1 MEVQMSRLIFSGP
14 VELQIPT
21 PSVLR
26 FLDRQ
31 VDFIAYEVVGFEENV
46 LLLDYRTHQQAT
58 NGLRTG
64 AALTAVSDPFK
75 QASHLE
81 IWEFSPNNLQIEL
94 HDTIRP
100 QAPWLFSLVLSPGRI
115 RPNHR
120 AFFQRI
126 APDAAR
132 RQGTVMT
139 LDRQFGQ
146 TAVSTPTPIPIAV
159 PA

>member
-14 VELQIPT
+14 AELQV
-21 PSVLR
+21 PSPQVLR

-31 VDFIAYEVVGFEENV
+31 VDFVAYEVAGFEESL
-46 LLLDYRTHQQAT
+46 LLLDYRANQQTT
-58 NGLRTG
+58 NGLRSG
-64 AALTAVSDPFK
+64 MAVTAVSPEF
-75 QASHLE
+75 QHAAHLE
-81 IWEFSPNNLQIEL
+81 IWEFGPNHMQIEL

-100 QAPWLFSLVLSPGRI
+100 QAPWLFSLVLTPGRI

-126 APDAAR
+126 ANPANHG
-132 RQGTVMT
+132 GTVMT
-139 LDRQFGQ
+139 LDRQFGK
-146 TAVSTPTPIPIAV
+146 TPVPASMPVPVAV

>member
-1 MEVQMSRLIFSGP
+1 MEVHMSRLIFSGP
-14 VELQIPT
+14 AELQV
-21 PSVLR
+21 PSPQVLH

-31 VDFIAYEVVGFEENV
+31 VDFLAYEVVGFEESL
-46 LLLDYRTHQQAT
+46 LLLDYRTSQQNCA
-58 NGLRTG
+58 GLRPG
-64 AALTAVSDPFK
+64 MALTAVSETFN

-81 IWEFSPNNLQIEL
+81 IWEFGPNQLQIEL

-100 QAPWLFSLVLSPGRI
+100 QAPWLFSLVLTPGRI

-126 APDAAR
+126 AAPHS
-132 RQGTVMT
+132 GNCTVMT
-139 LDRQFGQ
+139 LDRQFSK
-146 TAVSTPTPIPIAV
+146 AASAAPAPIPVAV

>member
-1 MEVQMSRLIFSGP
+1 MSRLIFSGP
-14 VELQIPT
+14 AELQIPA
-21 PSVLR
+21 PQVLR

-31 VDFIAYEVVGFEENV
+31 VDFIAYEVAGFEESL
-46 LLLDYRTHQQAT
+46 LLLDYRTQFQST

-64 AALTAVSDPFK
+64 NCLTAVSTEFQD
-75 QASHLE
+75 ASHLE
-81 IWEFSPNNLQIEL
+81 IWEFSPNHLQIEL

-100 QAPWLFSLVLSPGRI
+100 QAPWLFSLVLTAGRI

-126 APDAAR
+126 TTPGNR
-132 RQGTVMT
+132 GGTVMT
-139 LDRQFGQ
+139 LDRQFSKAPA
-146 TAVSTPTPIPIAV
+146 TTSVPLSVAV